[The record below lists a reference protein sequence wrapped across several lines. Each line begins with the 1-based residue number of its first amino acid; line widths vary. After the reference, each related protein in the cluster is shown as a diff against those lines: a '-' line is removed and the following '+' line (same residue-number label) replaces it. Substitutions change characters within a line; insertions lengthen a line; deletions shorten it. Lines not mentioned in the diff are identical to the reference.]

1 MQRALKRVIDI
12 AGAAAGLAVL
22 GPLMLAVGTGILI
35 CLGRPV
41 LFRQLRSGKH
51 GVPFTLMKFR
61 TMVEAGGE
69 PGQVGGDAE
78 RLVPLGRFL
87 RESSLD
93 ELPQLWHVLR
103 GEMSLVGPRPLL
115 PQYVAR
121 YSPQQRR
128 RLDAAPGITGWS
140 QIHGRNAVGW
150 EKRFEQ
156 DVWYVDHWSIGLD
169 LRILA
174 ATIRQVV
181 QRRGVSAAGHVTM
194 PEFMGSAP
202 QQRSREEN
210 VLS

>member
-1 MQRALKRVIDI
+1 M
-12 AGAAAGLAVL
+12 L